1 MPKSKNQKIT
11 VKKDSIKGES
21 KSTKTLKTL
30 RAAVIG
36 IGSMGRHHVRN
47 YAQIP
52 NTDLVGVADLDEIAG
67 QKLALKFET
76 QFYSDYRRLLEIERP
91 DIVSLAVPTKLHHEL
106 AMDIIGR
113 NIHVLI
119 EKPISYTVDEA
130 KEIIEEAKK
139 VGVKVTVGHIERF
152 NPAVVKLKEL
162 IADGKLGTIVSIMA
176 RRAGTIPA
184 RIKDANVIVD
194 IGVHDIDL
202 LNFILETKPQNIFAS
217 GGRAILKKHE
227 DYADIFLEYP
237 NSQDGLKI
245 TGHIQ
250 VNWLTPVKIRKL
262 NITGTRGYAVV
273 NLATQ
278 ELILFDTQYSQD
290 FDDFD
295 DFIGKFKESKGK
307 KIAVDLKE
315 PLRLQL
321 ESFITSVLTGKE
333 VAVTAED
340 ALQALRAAILSTET
354 IRIKDGKL

>member
-1 MPKSKNQKIT
+1 MKAAK
-11 VKKDSIKGES
+11 VK
-21 KSTKTLKTL
+21 TKTEKTINSKTKTKSSKTL

-47 YAQIP
+47 YAEIP
-52 NTDLVGVADLDEIAG
+52 NIDLVGISDLDESLG
-67 QKLALKFET
+67 QKMATQFET
-76 QFYSDYRRLLEIERP
+76 QFYKDYTKLLEMERP
-91 DIVSLAVPTKLHHEL
+91 DIVSLAVPTKGHRAL
-106 AMDIIGR
+106 ALDIIKR
-113 NIHVLI
+113 NIHILI
-119 EKPISYTVDEA
+119 EKPISYNVDEA

-152 NPAVVKLKEL
+152 NPVVVKLKEL
-162 IADGKLGTIVSIMA
+162 IVDGKLGTIVSVMA

-202 LNFILETKPQNIFAS
+202 LNFILESKPQNIYAS

-237 NSQDGLKI
+237 NSAEGLKI

-273 NLATQ
+273 NLSTQ

-307 KIAVDLKE
+307 KISVDLKE
-315 PLRLQL
+315 PLRLQI
-321 ESFITSVLTGKE
+321 ESFITSVSTGKE

-340 ALQALRAAILSTET
+340 ALQALRAAILATET

>member
-1 MPKSKNQKIT
+1 MSRVKQKTILKKKVAQQKSFKPSKI
-11 VKKDSIKGES
+11 
-21 KSTKTLKTL
+21 L

-52 NTDLVGVADLDEIAG
+52 NVDLVGISDLDEVVG
-67 QKLALKFET
+67 QTLSTKFET
-76 QFYSDYRRLLEIERP
+76 VFYKDYKKLLEIERP
-91 DIVSLAVPTKLHHEL
+91 DIVSLAVPTKLHHKL
-106 AMDIIGR
+106 ALDIIRR

-130 KEIIEEAKK
+130 KEIIEEAKR

-162 IADGKLGTIVSIMA
+162 IADGKLGTIVSVMA

-202 LNFILETKPQNIFAS
+202 LNFILESKPQNIFAS
-217 GGRAILKKHE
+217 GGRAILKKYE

-237 NSQDGLKI
+237 NSQNGLKI

-262 NITGTRGYAVV
+262 NITGTRGYVVV
-273 NLATQ
+273 NLLTQ
-278 ELILFDTQYSQD
+278 ELILFDTEYTQD

-295 DFIGKFKESKGK
+295 DYIGKFKESNGK
-307 KIAVDLKE
+307 KITVDLKE
-315 PLRLQL
+315 PLRLQI
-321 ESFITSVLTGKE
+321 ESFITSVSFGKE
-333 VAVTAED
+333 VAVTVED
-340 ALQALRAAILSTET
+340 ALHALRAAILATET

>member
-1 MPKSKNQKIT
+1 MPKSSNQKT
-11 VKKDSIKGES
+11 EVKKDPIKSDS
-21 KSTKTLKTL
+21 KPIKPLKTL
-30 RAAVIG
+30 RTAVIG

-52 NTDLVGVADLDEIAG
+52 NIDLVGISDLDEVAG
-67 QKLALKFET
+67 QKLSAKFET
-76 QFYSDYRRLLEIERP
+76 RFYKDYKKLLEIERP

-130 KEIIEEAKK
+130 REIIEEAKK

-162 IADGKLGTIVSIMA
+162 IADGKLGTIISIMA

-262 NITGTRGYAVV
+262 NITGTKGYAVV
-273 NLATQ
+273 NLLTQ
-278 ELILFDTQYSQD
+278 ELIFFDTQYSQD

-295 DFIGKFKESKGK
+295 DYIGKFKESKGK

-315 PLRLQL
+315 PLRLQI
-321 ESFITSVLTGKE
+321 ESFIDSVSFTKE
-333 VAVTAED
+333 VAVTVED
-340 ALQALRAAILSTET
+340 ALHALRAAILATEI
-354 IRIKDGKL
+354 IRIKDGRL

>member
-1 MPKSKNQKIT
+1 MSKVKQKIAPKKKVVLQKP
-11 VKKDSIKGES
+11 VKPPKI
-21 KSTKTLKTL
+21 L

-52 NTDLVGVADLDEIAG
+52 NVDLVGISDLDEEAG
-67 QKLALKFET
+67 QKLSTKFET
-76 QFYSDYRRLLEIERP
+76 KLYTDYKKLLEIERP

-106 AMDIIGR
+106 AMGIIRR
-113 NIHVLI
+113 NVHILI
-119 EKPISYTVDEA
+119 EKPITYNVDEA
-130 KEIIEEAKK
+130 REIIEEAKK

-202 LNFILETKPQNIFAS
+202 LNFILESRPTNVYAS

-237 NSQDGLKI
+237 NSPEGLKT

-250 VNWLTPVKIRKL
+250 VNWLTPVKIRKI
-262 NITGTRGYAVV
+262 NVTGTRGYAVV
-273 NLATQ
+273 NLLTQ
-278 ELILFDTQYSQD
+278 ELILFDTQYTQE

-295 DFIGKFKESKGK
+295 DYIGKFKENNGK
-307 KIAVDLKE
+307 KIKVDLKE

-321 ESFITSVLTGKE
+321 ESFIKAISTGSEVSVK
-333 VAVTAED
+333 AED
-340 ALQALRAAILSTET
+340 GLLALRIAILATET
-354 IRIKDGKL
+354 IRVKDNRL